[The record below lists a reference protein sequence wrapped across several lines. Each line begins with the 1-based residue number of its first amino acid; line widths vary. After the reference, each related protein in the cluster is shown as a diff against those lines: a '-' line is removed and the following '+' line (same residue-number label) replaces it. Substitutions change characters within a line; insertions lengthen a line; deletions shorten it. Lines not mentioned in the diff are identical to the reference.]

1 MFVSM
6 NWIKEYVDLE
16 DQNIEELIKRFT
28 LSTAEVEDIYY
39 KGRDIS
45 GVIVAEITAVEKH
58 PNSKKLHLLK
68 VNTGKETVDVVCGA
82 PNVSVGQRV
91 AFATVGGRVCAGEIG
106 KATIAGYDS
115 YGMCCGADELGIAD
129 GHLGLMEIDKDCP
142 LGTDIKELYP
152 LIEDIIFEVDNKSLT
167 NRPDLWGHYGI
178 AREFAALTG
187 KELKTLSL
195 SEIIYDGDKKI
206 SVTVGSPE
214 LLYRYSCLE
223 ISGIQKNRSPMDM
236 QIRLYYCGMR
246 AINLLADIT
255 NYIMLELGQPMHAFD
270 ARKISEIC
278 VATPSS
284 PAKFTTLDGIER
296 EINENTLM
304 INNGTTPVAIAG
316 IMGGLDSE
324 IVDNTG
330 SLVLESANF
339 DGVSIRKTSSRLGLR
354 TDASM
359 RYEKILDPE
368 LTLVAIKRFIKL
380 VSQID
385 EGAFVSSQLTD
396 VYVKKYE
403 DIVITFDKSY
413 VDRYTGIDIS
423 EEKIK
428 NTLEL
433 LGFKVRL
440 ENHEF
445 TVTVPTWRAT
455 KDVTIKADIIE
466 EITRIYGYDN
476 FEITTTKSLLQPV
489 RKSVSKD
496 DDANIKNIL
505 VQRFGMHEVHSYIW
519 CDAKKYK
526 RLGID
531 VEDNVKIL
539 NIATSENGTIRN
551 SMLPTMLTFV
561 YENKGFSDKFGVF
574 EIGRTVKGVL
584 ENGECNERRSLGFA
598 LYGKNESEKDLYFK
612 AVEMLCTLACEIKHC
627 KIEFKKIS
635 PKHSFQHPKNTSEI
649 SVSGIVIGEIS
660 TLHPQNLSK
669 IDKNAVVVCAE
680 IDLESFYKVQVKP
693 IAYKEPSK
701 FPSVDFDLSM
711 IISEGKSYRDAEK
724 AWIELLNGELSAV
737 KVIDVYELDN
747 SKSITVRFTFSS
759 YEKTLSMEEVQ
770 SLMDKIICGLNQN
783 GIIPRI

>member
-6 NWIKEYVDLE
+6 NWIKEYVDLSG
-16 DQNIEELIKRFT
+16 QNIEELIKRFT
-28 LSTAEVEDIYY
+28 LSTAEVEDICY

-45 GVIVAEITAVEKH
+45 GVIVAEITALEKH

-187 KELKTLSL
+187 QELKPLDL
-195 SEIIYDGDKKI
+195 SEIVYSGDKKI
-206 SVTVGSPE
+206 SVSVGSPE

-223 ISGIQKNRSPMDM
+223 ISGIKKNRSPMDM

-270 ARKISEIC
+270 SRKISEIC
-278 VATPSS
+278 VSTPRST
-284 PAKFTTLDGIER
+284 AKFTTLDGICR

-304 INNGTTPVAIAG
+304 INSGNIPVAIAG

-324 IVDNTG
+324 IIDNTDA
-330 SLVLESANF
+330 LVLESANF
-339 DGVSIRKTSSRLGLR
+339 DGVSVRKTSSRLGLR

-368 LTLVAIKRFIKL
+368 LTVVAIKRFIKL

-403 DIVITFDKSY
+403 EIVINFDKNF

-423 EEKIK
+423 EEKIEK
-428 NTLEL
+428 TLKL
-433 LGFKVRL
+433 LGFKVQL
-440 ENHEF
+440 ENHKF
-445 TVTVPTWRAT
+445 TVAVPTWRAT

-476 FEITTTKSLLQPV
+476 FEITTTKSLLKPV
-489 RKSVSKD
+489 RKSVSKED
-496 DDANIKNIL
+496 DTNIKNIF
-505 VQRFGMHEVHSYIW
+505 VQCFGMHEVHSYIW

-526 RLGID
+526 KLGID

-539 NIATSENGTIRN
+539 NISTSENGTLRN

-574 EIGRTVKGVL
+574 EIGRTVKGIL
-584 ENGECNERRSLGFA
+584 ENGECNERRTLGFA
-598 LYGKNESEKDLYFK
+598 LYGKNESEKELYFK
-612 AVEMLCTLACEIKHC
+612 AIEMLRTLAGEIKHSE
-627 KIEFKKIS
+627 IRFNKIS
-635 PKHSFQHPKNTSEI
+635 PRHTFQHPKNTSEI
-649 SVSGIVIGEIS
+649 VIGGVEVGVIS

-693 IAYKEPSK
+693 ILYKEPSK
-701 FPSVDFDLSM
+701 FPSIDFDLSM
-711 IISEGKSYRDAEK
+711 IISEGKSYKDAENAWSELFK
-724 AWIELLNGELSAV
+724 AELSAV
-737 KVIDVYELDN
+737 RIIDIYELEN

-759 YEKTLSMEEVQ
+759 YEKTLSMDEVQ
-770 SLMDKIICGLNQN
+770 ILIDNIIDRLNQN
-783 GIIPRI
+783 GITPRT